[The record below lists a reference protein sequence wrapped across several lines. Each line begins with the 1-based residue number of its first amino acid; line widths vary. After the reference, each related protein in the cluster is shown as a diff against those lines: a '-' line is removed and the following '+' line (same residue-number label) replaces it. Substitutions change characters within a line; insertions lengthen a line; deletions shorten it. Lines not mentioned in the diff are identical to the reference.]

1 MAVDRDDGNRG
12 AAADRTNDRV
22 RNEAGRSGGCAPVIA
37 HSIKAFDVDRK
48 LWVQS

>member
-1 MAVDRDDGNRG
+1 MAVDLDDGNRG
-12 AAADRTNDRV
+12 VAAHRANDRV

-48 LWVQS
+48 L